1 MKKRANQ
8 PTTPPEGAAEPHYGV
23 VVPRS
28 RVGRLDTV
36 QCWRK
41 EVGRIYRA
49 MRRGDLDP
57 QDATK
62 LAFVAQIGAR
72 LTEAEEQLREAA
84 RIATALE
91 QHRTP
96 AAQIEGPVPDAGP
109 ATPVELLPVDTTEA
123 QP

>member
-36 QCWRK
+36 ACWRK

-84 RIATALE
+84 RIAAALE
-91 QHRTP
+91 QQRSP
-96 AAQIEGPVPDAGP
+96 IARLEAATADAVAVTGDL
-109 ATPVELLPVDTTEA
+109 VPVDTTEA